1 MKTYYNTTYIGV
13 IDLDTNE
20 KQTRI
25 VELEELDLSDWRK
38 SFITELVKVAV
49 INLDEF
55 LAKSVAA
62 LATLLE
68 PSFTGPKKW
77 ARQKTSKSSFG
88 DLLLF
93 WSYCLHRC
101 VCVFVCVCVFG
112 LLQASTLYSF
122 RGEPATKGDAR
133 WKLYFQVRCPVYYI
147 YTYEQINTRHTPRT
161 DCAPSH
167 PGSSQR

>member
-101 VCVFVCVCVFG
+101 VCVFVCVCVCVR
-112 LLQASTLYSF
+112 LVAS
-122 RGEPATKGDAR
+122 
-133 WKLYFQVRCPVYYI
+133 
-147 YTYEQINTRHTPRT
+147 
-161 DCAPSH
+161 
-167 PGSSQR
+167 

>member
-101 VCVFVCVCVFG
+101 VCVFVCVCVCSACCKLAPCILSG
-112 LLQASTLYSF
+112 GNRQLGVTLDGSCTSRY
-122 RGEPATKGDAR
+122 AVQCTI
-133 WKLYFQVRCPVYYI
+133 YI
-147 YTYEQINTRHTPRT
+147 HTSR
-161 DCAPSH
+161 
-167 PGSSQR
+167 

>member
-38 SFITELVKVAV
+38 SFITELVKVAE

-68 PSFTGPKKW
+68 PSFTGPKKR

-101 VCVFVCVCVFG
+101 VCVFVCVCVCSACCKLAPCILSG
-112 LLQASTLYSF
+112 GNRQLGVTLDGSCTSRY
-122 RGEPATKGDAR
+122 AVQCTI
-133 WKLYFQVRCPVYYI
+133 YI
-147 YTYEQINTRHTPRT
+147 HTSR
-161 DCAPSH
+161 
-167 PGSSQR
+167 

>member
-20 KQTRI
+20 KQTTI
-25 VELEELDLSDWRK
+25 VGLEDLDLSDWRK
-38 SFITELVKVAV
+38 SFITELVEVAG
-49 INLDEF
+49 NNCQDEFLDEF

-68 PSFTGPKKW
+68 PSFTANPKKG

-101 VCVFVCVCVFG
+101 VCVFVCVCVCVR
-112 LLQASTLYSF
+112 LVAS
-122 RGEPATKGDAR
+122 
-133 WKLYFQVRCPVYYI
+133 
-147 YTYEQINTRHTPRT
+147 
-161 DCAPSH
+161 
-167 PGSSQR
+167 